1 MTTSKLLILTHC
13 TYMEI
18 FLKKAEI
25 IFLDVNVIFKK
36 YDEVF
41 QFDLKDA
48 PNELGINKDWK
59 S

>member
-1 MTTSKLLILTHC
+1 
-13 TYMEI
+13 MEI